1 MCVCVCVCVCVH
13 TRMYAHML
21 ASDLDALAQAHPSQ
35 GQGHELVC
43 GCPLNSGPQRS
54 TPHTPQATSCGLGL
68 GREYLACWLEAE
80 LIIDIKRE
88 LALLRQ
94 MLPDARITGSMFL
107 PRWVWVG
114 ARKGTAV
121 DKVRKVVNHQVAG
134 WGRFLQGQTY
144 PGCPDRERVSQEL
157 GEPGGSTVSPATV
170 SPSLGGYDVC
180 LLLSAGTSSQIG
192 PSHVGFGEP
201 LTESVFLWRLQLT
214 TCFLVAGKPSWT
226 GTVDT
231 SVSRPSWNQSR

>member
-1 MCVCVCVCVCVH
+1 MH
-13 TRMYAHML
+13 MYAHTL
-21 ASDLDALAQAHPSQ
+21 ASDLNALAWAHPSW

-43 GCPLNSGPQRS
+43 GCPEYSGPERS

-68 GREYLACWLEAE
+68 GRKYLACWLEAE

-114 ARKGTAV
+114 ARKGTAA

-144 PGCPDRERVSQEL
+144 PGCPDREGGCQDLR
-157 GEPGGSTVSPATV
+157 EPGDSTITPVTV
-170 SPSLGGYDVC
+170 SPSLGCRGVC
-180 LLLSAGTSSQIG
+180 LLLSAGTCSQIG
-192 PSHVGFGEP
+192 PSHVGFGKP
-201 LTESVFLWRLQLT
+201 LTESGFLWRLQLT
-214 TCFLVAGKPSWT
+214 TCFLAAGKPSWT

-231 SVSRPSWNQSR
+231 PVSRPSWNQSR